1 MDFIGN
7 QTVQGPNES
16 FSAASKGFKI
26 MKHTIHTVSMTLK
39 ISLLD
44 MLAFVIFMDI
54 RNDCH
59 FMACLDEA

>member
-1 MDFIGN
+1 
-7 QTVQGPNES
+7 
-16 FSAASKGFKI
+16 